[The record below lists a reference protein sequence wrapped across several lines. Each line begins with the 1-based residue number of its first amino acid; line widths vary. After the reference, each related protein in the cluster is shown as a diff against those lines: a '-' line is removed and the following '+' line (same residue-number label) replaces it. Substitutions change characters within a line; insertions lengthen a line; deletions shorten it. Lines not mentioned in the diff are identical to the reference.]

1 MSSMFDS
8 SVGNSMDGSMWAKDF
23 RFQRR
28 HGRLDWRKLS
38 SVDIDRVM
46 RDVDLD
52 ALEDNLEN
60 IKFAEISEDDLRY
73 FTDSNFLKLFRMA
86 PFTVEYLIHV
96 QNFLHGQNST
106 LEKQVADSHKQLEG
120 FYKQLGLQAEE
131 AHQLRKEMRR
141 QASITS
147 LTKPGQLF

>member
-1 MSSMFDS
+1 MFDS

-46 RDVDLD
+46 RDVELD

-60 IKFAEISEDDLRY
+60 ITFAEISEDDLRY

-86 PFTVEYLIHV
+86 PFRKNLIHV
-96 QNFLHGQNST
+96 RMFC
-106 LEKQVADSHKQLEG
+106 
-120 FYKQLGLQAEE
+120 
-131 AHQLRKEMRR
+131 
-141 QASITS
+141 
-147 LTKPGQLF
+147 GQLHT

>member
-60 IKFAEISEDDLRY
+60 IKFAEISETTFAISR
-73 FTDSNFLKLFRMA
+73 TA
-86 PFTVEYLIHV
+86 
-96 QNFLHGQNST
+96 
-106 LEKQVADSHKQLEG
+106 
-120 FYKQLGLQAEE
+120 
-131 AHQLRKEMRR
+131 
-141 QASITS
+141 TS
-147 LTKPGQLF
+147 